1 MTFGTYRTFLFVGA
15 AVAALSSPASAE
27 VKIGLLTDLSGATS
41 ALTGK
46 GAQRAA
52 EMAIADFGGVVNGEK
67 ITLLVA
73 DHQTKPDVGLSLAR
87 EWIDRSKVNLLL
99 SVDNSAVALA
109 VSDLIKARDVAM
121 FLGASNSRLINESCG
136 PNQVMMLLDTAA
148 LARAITVPQ
157 IRAGRDKW
165 FFIAVDYAL
174 GHDLQIKGEAAVK
187 AAGGN
192 VVGSAR
198 HSPQTT
204 DFSAFL
210 LDAQARGAQTI
221 GLATF
226 GSWQN
231 TIAKQTQ
238 EFGIKA
244 TLSPYYLGDTDI
256 HGTGLPTLQNING
269 AIQFYWDQNDKTRA
283 FSKRFQEN
291 FNRPPTFTNAYSYEF
306 TLHYLNGIK
315 ATGSKDAK
323 TVVQWMRDNPM
334 QLVNGDTATIR
345 PDGYTSRDVYTF
357 RTKKP
362 SESKGDWD
370 YLEITGKVAAADI
383 ETPLSE
389 STCALVKK

>member
-1 MTFGTYRTFLFVGA
+1 MAYEICRNILSGGVVL
-15 AVAALSSPASAE
+15 AALASPAFAE
-27 VKIGLLTDLSGATS
+27 VKIGFLSDLSGATS

-46 GAQRAA
+46 GAQRAV
-52 EMAIADFGGVVNGEK
+52 EMAIADFGGEVNGEK
-67 ITLLVA
+67 ISLLVA
-73 DHQTKPDVGLSLAR
+73 DHQAKPDVGLNLAR
-87 EWIDRSKVNLLL
+87 EWIDRAKVNVFV

-109 VSDLIKARDVAM
+109 VSDLIKNRDVAM
-121 FLGASNSRLINESCG
+121 FLGGSSSRLINENCG

-157 IRAGRDKW
+157 IRAGSDKW
-165 FFIAVDYAL
+165 FFLAVDYAL
-174 GHDLQIKGEAAVK
+174 GHDLQVKGEAAVK
-187 AAGGN
+187 AAGGK
-192 VVGSAR
+192 VVGGAR

-210 LDAQARGAQTI
+210 LDAQAKGAQTI

-231 TIAKQTQ
+231 TIAKQAQ
-238 EFGIKA
+238 EFGITAK
-244 TLSPYYLGDTDI
+244 LSPYYLGDTDI
-256 HGTGLPTLQNING
+256 HATGLATLQNING

-306 TLHYLNGIK
+306 THHYLNGIK
-315 ATGSKDAK
+315 ATRSKDAK

-334 QLVNGDTATIR
+334 PLINGDTATIR
-345 PDGYTSRDVYTF
+345 QDGYTLRDVYTY

-362 SESKGDWD
+362 AESKGDWD

-383 ETPLSE
+383 ATPLSE
-389 STCALVKK
+389 SACPFVKK